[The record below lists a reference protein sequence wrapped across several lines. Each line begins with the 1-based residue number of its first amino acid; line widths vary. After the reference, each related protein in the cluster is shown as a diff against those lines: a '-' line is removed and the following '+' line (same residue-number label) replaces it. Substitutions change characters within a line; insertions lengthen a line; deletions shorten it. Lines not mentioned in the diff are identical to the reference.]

1 MYSLELLIFL
11 CVFIWI
17 VDQLKSVNDLLS
29 SWQKMELNS
38 WPALLDEVMDQY
50 ENNAAKVSDLAF
62 HF

>member
-1 MYSLELLIFL
+1 
-11 CVFIWI
+11 
-17 VDQLKSVNDLLS
+17 
-29 SWQKMELNS
+29 MELNS